1 MYVHLVLKKGKNR
14 YQMTMNSKKKK
25 SGFLC
30 LNIILLIQSQMSD
43 KKKKRRR
50 KRERIAFKNM
60 TAVSSSISNS
70 STLRA
75 VSQQHAGF
83 HNNG

>member
-1 MYVHLVLKKGKNR
+1 MYVHLVLKKGENR

-43 KKKKRRR
+43 KKTKEE
-50 KRERIAFKNM
+50 ERGKELHLKI
-60 TAVSSSISNS
+60 
-70 STLRA
+70 
-75 VSQQHAGF
+75 
-83 HNNG
+83 